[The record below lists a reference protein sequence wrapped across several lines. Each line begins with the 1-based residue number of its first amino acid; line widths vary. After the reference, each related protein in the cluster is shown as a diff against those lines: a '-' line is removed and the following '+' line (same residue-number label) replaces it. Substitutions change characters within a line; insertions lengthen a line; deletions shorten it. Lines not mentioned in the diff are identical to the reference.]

1 MKTSAK
7 LNQEG
12 CKKMD
17 FYHAHIEQG
26 FGGISTCPEQ
36 HFLVVRH
43 SDQLK
48 NLIDSRGN
56 FLLDEWYPS
65 ICIDAA
71 RKFKEYVY
79 GFGRIIR
86 ADGKENIVREDG
98 KILFKDWV
106 DEVSC
111 RFNFSGIAKL
121 LHIDENGGYFYNFAD
136 MSGKYLLDSWLEENR
151 VEYFDEKYGF

>member
-1 MKTSAK
+1 MKTVAK

-12 CKKMD
+12 YKKMD

-106 DEVSC
+106 NDVSM
-111 RFNFSGIAKL
+111 FNYKGIARL
-121 LHIDENGGYFYNFAD
+121 LRIDDNGGYFYNFAD
-136 MSGKYLLDSWLEENR
+136 MSGKYLLDSWVEENR
-151 VEYFDEKYGF
+151 VEYIEEEYGF